1 MKLTVTI
8 GQCFGLN
15 PVLGVSEMDP
25 SKLRFRVCS
34 WRFFYSIVSIVAQ
47 FSVVFLC
54 LLKMLR
60 QSESSLPSN
69 TFLVFSSTNC
79 MTTILFLRLSRKWP
93 RLSQQISKTEAVDPN
108 MDSTLV
114 RRCNACCITIL
125 TLALIEHLLSD
136 LSSAA
141 VSMDCENKGYEG
153 FIMQSF
159 PWIFDVLPYN
169 NVFGFISQLINIQC
183 AFNWNFAD
191 VFVICVS
198 MYLTSRLGQVNH
210 RVRAVRGKHVPP
222 IVWRTLR
229 EDYSRITKMVRRVDD
244 VIGEIIFISFANN
257 LFFICL
263 QLLHTLAEGIRATPT
278 CHEPDRR
285 PLQGYEHAVYFV
297 FSFIFL
303 VSRSLSV
310 SLIASKVHSASKEP
324 ANALYDVPSDAYCIE
339 VQRFLNQ
346 IHGDTVALSG
356 IHFFNVTRGL
366 VLTIAGTIVTYELV
380 LMQFAGVTPTAAPT

>member
-1 MKLTVTI
+1 MKTRVALNIMDLGLAKMNNRKISFHPIKKQEGEYIAPRSIFSGQCATFQASMKLTVTI

-198 MYLTSRLGQVNH
+198 MYLTSRLSQVNH
-210 RVRAVRGKHVPP
+210 RVRAVRGKVY
-222 IVWRTLR
+222 IV
-229 EDYSRITKMVRRVDD
+229 
-244 VIGEIIFISFANN
+244 
-257 LFFICL
+257 
-263 QLLHTLAEGIRATPT
+263 
-278 CHEPDRR
+278 
-285 PLQGYEHAVYFV
+285 
-297 FSFIFL
+297 
-303 VSRSLSV
+303 
-310 SLIASKVHSASKEP
+310 
-324 ANALYDVPSDAYCIE
+324 
-339 VQRFLNQ
+339 
-346 IHGDTVALSG
+346 
-356 IHFFNVTRGL
+356 
-366 VLTIAGTIVTYELV
+366 
-380 LMQFAGVTPTAAPT
+380 